1 MKKIIIHKEQYPKVT
16 ESLFNLINLKKNMIK
31 DLNNNNNISE
41 QEDSKS
47 SLKLIKEEEEK
58 KKKMLVEEK
67 QHEDQLLP
75 VGEGHET
82 EVIEENKD

>member
-1 MKKIIIHKEQYPKVT
+1 
-16 ESLFNLINLKKNMIK
+16 MIK
-31 DLNNNNNISE
+31 DLNNNN
-41 QEDSKS
+41 KS
-47 SLKLIKEEEEK
+47 GKVDTDNSLTSIKEEEEK

-67 QHEDQLLP
+67 QNEEQFP